1 MGEEINPPVPLPGTR
16 TGSCQPVT
24 SRPHNQVLL
33 EFRNGHQHVEEHPGT
48 SSGGINPL
56 TQGQQPHTLVL
67 QIISDLLEVS
77 RQTTESIRLGH
88 VRRLFYDAEG
98 SQLSDSTGYYIV
110 REGDDGLQACVCVQT
125 DDVEKLHAPAA
136 ERGIDINEFMTG

>member
-1 MGEEINPPVPLPGTR
+1 V
-16 TGSCQPVT
+16 
-24 SRPHNQVLL
+24 
-33 EFRNGHQHVEEHPGT
+33 FRHSPRSVGHERLNVQD
-48 SSGGINPL
+48 L
-56 TQGQQPHTLVL
+56 TEAISLV
-67 QIISDLLEVS
+67 
-77 RQTTESIRLGH
+77 H

-125 DDVEKLHAPAA
+125 DDVEKLQTLAA

>member
-24 SRPHNQVLL
+24 SRPHNQVAL
-33 EFRNGHQHVEEHPGT
+33 EFRNGHQHVEERPGT

-67 QIISDLLEVS
+67 QIISDLLVVS

-88 VRRLFYDAEG
+88 HEG
-98 SQLSDSTGYYIV
+98 VAVPGIHQ
-110 REGDDGLQACVCVQT
+110 RPVQSRCFVT
-125 DDVEKLHAPAA
+125 VPEASGTNA
-136 ERGIDINEFMTG
+136 